1 MKSPLITRA
10 AAAAAIAAM
19 VAVPRAAFGAG
30 PTAPGKAAAAS
41 IEDPRIRRIEY
52 SPDAVVSVQT
62 RRGQVTHI
70 VLAPDEQLIGDPA
83 TGQGA
88 NCEAPQDTWCVA
100 IGETKRDLFVKPRS
114 GAEVNNL
121 SIVTSRRR
129 HAFELIPVDKGIAA
143 MRVVITV
150 APPPPPPAPA
160 PAVTLARTEPRQ
172 APIVLPE
179 VPPPL
184 TPEQLVA
191 NRMRATPLVANAE
204 YSVAVGRAGEE
215 LVPTMVFDDGR
226 ATYFRFAGNRP
237 LPAVFMTTADG
248 AEESVNSR
256 MTEDGL
262 LVVDRVVKRFVL
274 RAGDA
279 VAALINEA
287 FDPEGERPRDG
298 TTVPGVSRVVLA
310 DRQAGPGSSATGAN
324 SRASA
329 SVPAQDKSDDRGSS
343 RP

>member
-1 MKSPLITRA
+1 M
-10 AAAAAIAAM
+10 AIGAL
-19 VAVPRAAFGAG
+19 VATLA
-30 PTAPGKAAAAS
+30 APGLANASGSTPQGRTAAAS

-52 SPDAVVSVQT
+52 SADAVVSVQT

-100 IGETKRDLFVKPRS
+100 VGETRRDIFVKPRG
-114 GAEVNNL
+114 GALVNNL

-129 HAFELIPVDKGIAA
+129 HAFELVPVDKGLAA

-150 APPPPPPAPA
+150 PAPPPPPPPPPPLIAKP
-160 PAVTLARTEPRQ
+160 EPRP

-179 VPPPL
+179 VPAPL

-191 NRMRATPLVANAE
+191 NRMRATPLVRNAE
-204 YSVAVGRAGEE
+204 YSVAVGRMGED

-226 ATYFRFAGNRP
+226 STYFKFSGNRP
-237 LPAVFMTTADG
+237 LPAIFATAVDG
-248 AEESVNSR
+248 SEESVNAR
-256 MTEDGL
+256 MNEDGL
-262 LVVDRVVKRFVL
+262 LVTDRVGRRFVL
-274 RAGDA
+274 RAGEA
-279 VAALINEA
+279 VAAVINEA

-298 TTVPGVSRVVLA
+298 TTVPGVSRVVMA
-310 DRQAGPGSSATGAN
+310 EQAPRQAPQVSGAK
-324 SRASA
+324 
-329 SVPAQDKSDDRGSS
+329 PHDPEKGTQ
-343 RP
+343 P